1 MSVVLALMAA
11 ALFLAGGR
19 RASRRPAQLS
29 PSLLSP
35 SLLIPAGRA
44 RGVRPVMAGALAAT
58 ATLLLLGSGSIV
70 VAAAMGVA
78 AAAATRAARRG
89 TQAAAHSTELRE
101 APLFLDVVASQLRA
115 GAPVALALERAAP
128 LAPASVAD
136 AVREV
141 AGLVRLGAPPTAA
154 WRPLDDGVL
163 GDLAVLARRSADS
176 GVRLA
181 DQTRRLAVEMRQQS
195 ADRSQAA
202 ARRAGVWVMAPL
214 GLCFLPAFFCL
225 GVLPM
230 ILGLASSMLTD

>member
-1 MSVVLALMAA
+1 ELMAA

-19 RASRRPAQLS
+19 RAPSRPAQLSPILLS

-35 SLLIPAGRA
+35 AGRP
-44 RGVRPVMAGALAAT
+44 RGVRPVMAGAFAAT
-58 ATLLLLGSGSIV
+58 ATLLLGSGSIV